1 MNAVTVQIFSE
12 EQVLEV
18 GFPKTLTETPLYNGP
33 ARLSAPAGQ
42 FEKAA
47 ALDRVFDATLN
58 IHTATNLKG
67 ADSAVISGE
76 PWRVVGQNNSGY
88 YWRLEL
94 RRRDK
99 DVT

>member
-1 MNAVTVQIFSE
+1 VNAVTVQVFSE
-12 EQVLEV
+12 EQVLES
-18 GFPKTLTETPLYNGP
+18 GFPKTLTVTPLYNGP
-33 ARLSAPAGQ
+33 ARFSAPAGQ

-58 IHTATNLKG
+58 IHTASNLET
-67 ADSAVISGE
+67 ADSAIISGQ
-76 PWRVVGQNNSGY
+76 PWRVVGQNSSGY

-99 DVT
+99 DA